1 MLRITRTDD
10 AHRTTLVLEGRL
22 TRSERTAL
30 DEACAECTRDRRTLV
45 IDLAGIGFVDAA
57 GADALRTWRERSAR
71 LTRCSAY
78 VRELLEG
85 DLR

>member
-10 AHRTTLVLEGRL
+10 AQRTTLVLEGRL

-30 DEACAECTRDRRTLV
+30 DEACAECARDRRAIV
-45 IDLAGIGFVDAA
+45 IDLAGIGFVDAT
-57 GADALRTWRERSAR
+57 GAAALRSWRERSVQ

-85 DLR
+85 DPR

>member
-10 AHRTTLVLEGRL
+10 AQHTTLVLEGRL

-30 DEACAECTRDRRTLV
+30 DEACAACARDRRALV
-45 IDLAGIGFVDAA
+45 IDLGGIGFVDAS
-57 GADALRTWRERSAR
+57 GAAALRTWRERNAR